1 MTQDEKQRRIE
12 ELVDMLEALGIKTVE
27 QLKATVELALAFNP
41 DDLNNE
47 EKLALEREKFD
58 AIAKMANA

>member
-1 MTQDEKQRRIE
+1 MTQDKKQRRIE
-12 ELVDMLEALGIKTVE
+12 ELVDMLETLGIKTVE
-27 QLKATVELALAFNP
+27 QLKATVEIALDLNP

-47 EKLALEREKFD
+47 ESLALAREKFD